1 MGVRTFSLRAAR
13 SSRWRPV
20 RVNTVSRRFGISK
33 LTSLR
38 LFSRADQI
46 VALGNVQHRRLRVRP
61 IHGGHPSCGA
71 EVGAS
76 RFLIALVTCFATH
89 DAISPSRASRGA
101 GRRWAAYRPVGEASA
116 EGAQRRAAD
125 RETDLGD
132 AQGPTTQQR
141 HRPLDAPR
149 HQVAV
154 RRLAVGEPELALRCP
169 ADMCAPRAS
178 ASTSSGCACSGRSSR
193 GRGAA
198 ARGRAG
204 PAPRRVC
211 WSPARSCHVAPE
223 VPSAAGVP
231 PHCSSALAGLLP

>member
-1 MGVRTFSLRAAR
+1 MEWGITWSTHLFTCHCLHIYNLLLVRGSVAPRAARISSVPVGVRTFSLRAAR

-154 RRLAVGEPELALRCP
+154 RRLALGEPELA
-169 ADMCAPRAS
+169 S
-178 ASTSSGCACSGRSSR
+178 
-193 GRGAA
+193 
-198 ARGRAG
+198 
-204 PAPRRVC
+204 
-211 WSPARSCHVAPE
+211 E
-223 VPSAAGVP
+223 VPS
-231 PHCSSALAGLLP
+231 